1 MACHLQGQCLVLRL
15 YNVQDGV
22 HHHKVCNDG
31 GTKVF
36 TLYYLKRGMIACI
49 YINCLE
55 EFAKGMGDDQFGRGA
70 KVRRSFKITNFF
82 ATHASAL

>member
-36 TLYYLKRGMIACI
+36 TLYYLQRGMIACI

-55 EFAKGMGDDQFGRGA
+55 ECAKGMGDDQFGRLRLKLSKNVTQRTMPAGRA
-70 KVRRSFKITNFF
+70 
-82 ATHASAL
+82 